1 MAQPHG
7 ARSESKLEKQN
18 ETKRN
23 EPSGSFPIFAH
34 PHGSAA
40 AAAAAVAAGRV
51 ERKER
56 GRAQKQVAKSGQP
69 GRALAAG
76 RCRSSAGR
84 GPAVLLTLRGKPAA
98 GIGCTGKPYREEA
111 SEVD

>member
-1 MAQPHG
+1 M
-7 ARSESKLEKQN
+7 EVF
-18 ETKRN
+18 
-23 EPSGSFPIFAH
+23 PSLPIHTALLLLLLLLLSLL
-34 PHGSAA
+34 P
-40 AAAAAVAAGRV
+40 GR

-84 GPAVLLTLRGKPAA
+84 GPAVLLTLRGKPAT